1 MKTTEDA
8 DCHSEIDR
16 MHALIPYGVESNFLN
31 ITSNFTHD
39 FKNLAL
45 TKGTFLVLDGI
56 IRLPYLSLSKKQLKL
71 ALE

>member
-39 FKNLAL
+39 FKNFSSD
-45 TKGTFLVLDGI
+45 KGHF
-56 IRLPYLSLSKKQLKL
+56 SCS
-71 ALE
+71 